1 MGTIKYS
8 RKIKVLIFLKY
19 CCKVDPLME
28 DEFYNVLLDWN
39 APKIGRIIGVV
50 RKIYIKKKN
59 FWRKKNGPLKPEK
72 GEKEEKK

>member
-39 APKIGRIIGVV
+39 AQKLVELLEFFAQDLLR
-50 RKIYIKKKN
+50 RKLFK
-59 FWRKKNGPLKPEK
+59 RKMGH
-72 GEKEEKK
+72 

>member
-1 MGTIKYS
+1 MDTVVLWGTIKYS

-39 APKIGRIIGVV
+39 AQKLEELLELCARYILR
-50 RKIYIKKKN
+50 RKTFEK
-59 FWRKKNGPLKPEK
+59 RKMGH
-72 GEKEEKK
+72 